1 MARMMIEPDTKDW
14 TWVLERPCPEC
25 GFDAPDLDRDRIPQ
39 AIRDNATLWDVVL
52 DTDDAA
58 VRPSAHLW
66 SPLEYAC
73 HVRDVN
79 RLFAQRLELM
89 LTQDDPA
96 FENWN
101 QDEAAVEADYG
112 SQQPDKVA
120 AEVTA
125 AAEAVAAAY
134 ERVTGNQWSR
144 TGRRSDGAVFTVD
157 SFARYHLHDL
167 VHHAH
172 DVSHITKR
180 VTVASYEAAAE
191 AYAAGQPPMSEDVLT
206 AIDQFVSLLPAE
218 PRVLEIG
225 SGAGRDALA
234 LEERGVSVRRTDIT
248 PAFVRIL
255 REAGHDAT
263 VADPLTD
270 DLTDPDRV
278 APYDGVWASAS
289 LLHVRREDL
298 PQVLA
303 NLASITA
310 VGGALHLAV
319 KEGDG
324 ARFSVHG
331 NVAGPRH
338 FTFWREPGLR
348 AVLTDA
354 GWAVRSVVRNL
365 GQRDE
370 TWLDVMAVRAPESP

>member
-1 MARMMIEPDTKDW
+1 MSRMMIEPDTKDW

-79 RLFAQRLELM
+79 RLFADRLELM
-89 LTQDDPA
+89 LIQDDPE
-96 FENWN
+96 FENWD

-134 ERVTGNQWSR
+134 ERVSSDQWNR
-144 TGRRSDGAVFTVD
+144 TGRRSDGAVFSVE

-191 AYAAGQPPMSEDVLT
+191 AYAAGQPPMSEDVLA
-206 AIDQFVSLLPAE
+206 AIDRFVSLLSAE

-248 PAFVRIL
+248 PAFVRML

-270 DLTDPDRV
+270 DLTDPDRD

-303 NLASITA
+303 NLASVTA

-354 GWAVRSVVRNL
+354 RWEVHSVTRNL

-370 TWLDVMAVRAPESP
+370 TWLDVLAVRAPDSP